1 MLKPCSAALRHDLGL
16 AAADAR
22 HVCAGERLAQRLN
35 LLRLPSDAER
45 VGRLLD

>member
-1 MLKPCSAALRHDLGL
+1 MISASPQLMPAMH
-16 AAADAR
+16 A
-22 HVCAGERLAQRLN
+22 AGERLAQRLN